1 MARRAQL
8 FLVVISMLTVSL
20 ALVACGGKS
29 TDKPP
34 RGGDAAVDASTD
46 GAILDDATVPLPD
59 AAPQDGAMTVADAAQ
74 DAAPTTDCHGS
85 RTCDSLVG
93 LDCVLAGCEPAV
105 GGDCGGTPAACSTY
119 NGIQKAAACGFAGC
133 SFNFGN
139 QKCTGMPKDCDEVN
153 AFLCGTETGV
163 QGCTV
168 SGACSG
174 EANPCSDT
182 TFEIACNAQPG
193 CSWM

>member
-1 MARRAQL
+1 MARRAHML
-8 FLVVISMLTVSL
+8 LVVISLLTVSS
-20 ALVACGGKS
+20 ALGACGGSS

-34 RGGDAAVDASTD
+34 RGSDAAVDASDD
-46 GAILDDATVPLPD
+46 GATLEDGSLPLSD
-59 AAPQDGAMTVADAAQ
+59 AAVQDGAMTVADATV
-74 DAAPTTDCHGS
+74 DAGPTTDCHGNRS
-85 RTCDSLVG
+85 CGSLIG
-93 LDCVLAGCEPAV
+93 LDCVLAGCTPEV

-133 SFNFGN
+133 NFNFGN
-139 QKCTGMPKDCDEVN
+139 QKCTGMPKACTQVN

-174 EANPCSDT
+174 DPNPCADT

-193 CSWM
+193 CTWQ

>member
-1 MARRAQL
+1 MAHRAHRL
-8 FLVVISMLTVSL
+8 LVVLSLLTVAS
-20 ALVACGGKS
+20 ALGACGGKS

-34 RGGDAAVDASTD
+34 RGSDAATDAGED
-46 GAILDDATVPLPD
+46 GAISDASQPVLDATVSDGALTVPD
-59 AAPQDGAMTVADAAQ
+59 ATVDAG
-74 DAAPTTDCHGS
+74 PTTDCHGNRS
-85 RTCDSLVG
+85 CDSLVG
-93 LDCVLAGCEPAV
+93 LDCVLAGCEPGA
-105 GGDCGGTPAACSTY
+105 GGDCGGTPAPCATY
-119 NGIQKAAACGFAGC
+119 NGLQKAAACGFAGC
-133 SFNFGN
+133 DFNFGN
-139 QKCTGMPKDCDEVN
+139 RKCTGTPKDCDEVN

-174 EANPCSDT
+174 DANPCSDT